1 MENTL
6 DIKESK
12 VNQVKYI
19 ASALSIIIIV
29 YMSITHSVYVE
40 YQEFSLEASSLKTV
54 VLRLLCLMQLGCS
67 GYYGYLWYKSQVD
80 ITKLKDNGQFG
91 QAIQIG
97 VFILVSILG
106 TVWRPSLLSLHILD
120 LFSMIDVL
128 KDIFA
133 AIALSL

>member
-40 YQEFSLEASSLKTV
+40 YQEFSLEASPLKTV
-54 VLRLLCLMQLGCS
+54 VLRLLCLMQLGFS

>member
-19 ASALSIIIIV
+19 ASGLSVIIIL

-54 VLRLLCLMQLGCS
+54 VLRLLCLMQLGSS